1 MISATF
7 LFTKK
12 QYDTEFDRLDGLIEA
27 GVAANPEFRGKD
39 SWTDEGKGLRCV
51 VYYFETRAGLES
63 LRSMAAHRE
72 AKSQYSQWYG
82 GYHVVISEVLGSY
95 GDGTIDHPT
104 PNNLYR

>member
-12 QYDTEFDRLDGLIEA
+12 QYDAEFHRLDAMIEA
-27 GVAANPEFRGKD
+27 GVAVHPEFRGKD
-39 SWTDEGKGLRCV
+39 SWENRDKGLLGV
-51 VYYFETRAGLES
+51 VYYFDTKAGLEA
-63 LRSMAAHRE
+63 LRSIPAHRE
-72 AKSQYSQWYG
+72 AKAHYTKWYG
-82 GYHVVISEVLGSY
+82 GYHVVISEVLESY